1 VAQEHGATR
10 TAVRVLRQLAA
21 VVLLV
26 VVVAAVTESPVK
38 PPPPPPT
45 PACGSF
51 ISEAWR
57 DSNGTF
63 GGTGFEKLVWIN
75 SSDSFKVHVGS
86 AVSSSPSD
94 Y

>member
-1 VAQEHGATR
+1 VAQEHGAIR
-10 TAVRVLRQLAA
+10 TALRVLRQLAA
-21 VVLLV
+21 VVLV
-26 VVVAAVTESPVK
+26 VVIVAAVTESPVK
-38 PPPPPPT
+38 PPPPPT

-63 GGTGFEKLVWIN
+63 GGTGFERLAWIN